1 MSATSV
7 EPHGRH
13 AVALE
18 LAAVEDGMTL
28 VDWGSARGEFAV
40 MLAHRHPT
48 ARVVACDIPYP
59 HGAPALDVP
68 NAEYHVLEERRP
80 RLPLVD
86 ASVDR
91 VFLLDV
97 LEHMGPESRRA
108 SLAEI
113 RRLLDPAGSLVVT
126 VPHRGRLSRTDV
138 ENVRFRWPRTHRL
151 VFSLVRGR
159 SSYRERYES
168 FAHPNYSSDAKEHHH
183 FTLRELVAVLRA
195 EGFEVHQHAP
205 FGLLYP
211 LYWTLALAVEFL
223 RRLTRGELS
232 GLERVAW
239 SLGRR
244 SLDARPPLAWADSLG
259 VRASPAPLRPS
270 PARDDAEER
279 VEPQLVLSADSVDA
293 EAQLRL

>member
-1 MSATSV
+1 MTATPA
-7 EPHGRH
+7 ELHGRH
-13 AVALE
+13 AVGLE

-28 VDWGSARGEFAV
+28 VDWGSARGEFALL
-40 MLAHRHPT
+40 LARRDPT

-59 HGAPALDVP
+59 HGEPALDAP
-68 NAEYHVLEERRP
+68 NAEYHVLDERRP
-80 RLPLVD
+80 RLPLAD

-113 RRLLDPAGSLVVT
+113 RRLLGPAGRLVVT
-126 VPHRGRLSRTDV
+126 VPYRGRLSWTDV

-159 SSYRERYES
+159 SSYTGRYES
-168 FAHPNYSSDAKEHHH
+168 FAHPNFSSDAQEHHH
-183 FTLRELVAVLRA
+183 FTRRELCAVLRA
-195 EGFEVHQHAP
+195 AEFEVHQHVP

-211 LYWTLALAVEFL
+211 VYWAAALAVELL
-223 RRLTRGELS
+223 RRLTRRELS
-232 GLERVAW
+232 GLGRLAS
-239 SLGRR
+239 SLVRR

-259 VRASPAPLRPS
+259 VCASPTLSRPS
-270 PARDDAEER
+270 PARYDADDTVALAE
-279 VEPQLVLSADSVDA
+279 SI
-293 EAQLRL
+293 